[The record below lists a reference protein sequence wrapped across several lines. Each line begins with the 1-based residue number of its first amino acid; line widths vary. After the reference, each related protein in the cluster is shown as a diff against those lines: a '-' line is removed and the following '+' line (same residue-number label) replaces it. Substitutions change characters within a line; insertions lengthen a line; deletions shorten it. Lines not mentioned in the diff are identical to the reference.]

1 MSILRILD
9 VYAPDV
15 NKNMMSFKGQ
25 ARWAIM
31 TSSRGNQTALACH
44 LTKKVNKREKLT
56 YLFTNIDSD
65 FQYSFHIKLEHL

>member
-1 MSILRILD
+1 MSILCILD

-15 NKNMMSFKGQ
+15 NKNMMSIKGQ

-31 TSSRGNQTALACH
+31 MSSGGNQTSLACH
-44 LTKKVNKREKLT
+44 PTKKVNNGEKLT